1 MKLIAIIVDMQ
12 NGFASSE
19 RIQELGDRI
28 DALLQKDL
36 FDAVIATRF
45 LNGDHSPY
53 ERFLD
58 WTEMRTDEDIQL
70 LPSIL
75 PYVDL
80 TVDKQI
86 YTCVNADFLQM
97 LCQLNDGTMPEKVF
111 LMGVDTDCCVL
122 ATATGLFENDIR
134 PVVLTAYCDSTGG
147 AEYHEAGLLCLK
159 RLIGEKQLYG
169 GSPETKH
176 LLDSI

>member
-1 MKLIAIIVDMQ
+1 MKSIAIVVDMQ
-12 NGFASSE
+12 NGFASSA
-19 RIQELGDRI
+19 RIQKLGEKIAD
-28 DALLQKDL
+28 LLSRNL

-45 LNGDHSPY
+45 LNGENSSFEQFMGWDKMKS
-53 ERFLD
+53 
-58 WTEMRTDEDIQL
+58 DEEICI

-75 PYVDL
+75 PYPDV
-80 TVDKQI
+80 TIDKYI
-86 YTCVNADFLQM
+86 YSCVNADFLQIM
-97 LCQLNDGTMPEKVF
+97 SQLNGGTMPEKVF
-111 LMGVDTDCCVL
+111 LMGIDTDCCVL
-122 ATATGLFENDIR
+122 ATATALFENDIR